1 MNRWLIFNRLQS
13 IRIFGKEKLNMN
25 DFIVLQQNGLSNLA
39 FMITGNGYLLL
50 LLIGVLGV
58 MWLLVKEELDE
69 AIREEQN
76 II

>member
-1 MNRWLIFNRLQS
+1 
-13 IRIFGKEKLNMN
+13 MN

-69 AIREEQN
+69 AVREEQN